1 MSKNALE
8 RGKRKLKGWSEKRG
22 GEATEASETEE
33 TETEKDNIARGKAV
47 SKGDRKKV
55 GDERR

>member
-1 MSKNALE
+1 MEGQA
-8 RGKRKLKGWSEKRG
+8 EKRQ
-22 GEATEASETEE
+22 GEATEATKTEE

-47 SKGDRKKV
+47 SKGDRGKV